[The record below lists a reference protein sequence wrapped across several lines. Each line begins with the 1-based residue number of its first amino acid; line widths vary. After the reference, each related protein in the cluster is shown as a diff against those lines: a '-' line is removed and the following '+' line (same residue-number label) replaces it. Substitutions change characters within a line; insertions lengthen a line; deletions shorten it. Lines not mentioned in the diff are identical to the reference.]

1 MKINFFKLSIYF
13 ITSLILVLFFFVL
26 SKDNTYNTSSL
37 INKKIGKFQ
46 LHSLDELKKISEE
59 DLKNNRFTLINFWAS
74 WCAPCRKEHKYL
86 LYLNK
91 INKMKVLGINYKD
104 KKKNAENFLKE
115 LGNPFYFVGQDLK
128 GKISVSF
135 GIYGIPESILIDT
148 NLIIIKKFIGPL
160 DENDVNEILR
170 LIKK

>member
-13 ITSLILVLFFFVL
+13 ITSLILVLFFFGL

-135 GIYGIPESILIDT
+135 GIYGIPESI
-148 NLIIIKKFIGPL
+148 
-160 DENDVNEILR
+160 
-170 LIKK
+170 

>member
-13 ITSLILVLFFFVL
+13 ITSLILVLFFFGL

-104 KKKNAENFLKE
+104 KKKMLK
-115 LGNPFYFVGQDLK
+115 FF
-128 GKISVSF
+128 
-135 GIYGIPESILIDT
+135 
-148 NLIIIKKFIGPL
+148 
-160 DENDVNEILR
+160 
-170 LIKK
+170 

>member
-1 MKINFFKLSIYF
+1 M
-13 ITSLILVLFFFVL
+13 
-26 SKDNTYNTSSL
+26 
-37 INKKIGKFQ
+37 
-46 LHSLDELKKISEE
+46 HSLDELKKISEE

-135 GIYGIPESILIDT
+135 GTYGIPESILIDT

>member
-1 MKINFFKLSIYF
+1 MNIKFNYIILFGIPGFILLIFFLGLNTNNKYDTRELVGNQINNFKLIDIYENKT
-13 ITSLILVLFFFVL
+13 ITNL
-26 SKDNTYNTSSL
+26 
-37 INKKIGKFQ
+37 
-46 LHSLDELKKISEE
+46 
-59 DLKNNRFTLINFWAS
+59 DLKENNFTLINFWAS

-135 GIYGIPESILIDT
+135 GTYGIPESILIDT

>member
-13 ITSLILVLFFFVL
+13 ITSLILVLFFFGL
-26 SKDNTYNTSSL
+26 SKDNTYTTSSL

-46 LHSLDELKKISEE
+46 LHSLDGLKKISEE

-86 LYLNK
+86 LFLNK
-91 INKMKVLGINYKD
+91 INKMEVLGINYKD
-104 KKKNAENFLKE
+104 KKKNAEIFLKE
-115 LGNPFYFVGQDLK
+115 LGNPFYFVGQDLR

-135 GIYGIPESILIDT
+135 GTYGIPESILIDS

>member
-13 ITSLILVLFFFVL
+13 ITSLILVLFFFGL

-135 GIYGIPESILIDT
+135 GTYGIPESILIDT

>member
-13 ITSLILVLFFFVL
+13 ITSLILVLFFFGL